1 MAMNFTTQRD
11 LYLKSLLKCEHHYQ
25 ISGILKID
33 TLFDGSFG
41 CPLSGGGTSKF
52 LACSTLSLAN
62 SKSLRSARER
72 HSRSGY

>member
-1 MAMNFTTQRD
+1 
-11 LYLKSLLKCEHHYQ
+11 
-25 ISGILKID
+25 LKID